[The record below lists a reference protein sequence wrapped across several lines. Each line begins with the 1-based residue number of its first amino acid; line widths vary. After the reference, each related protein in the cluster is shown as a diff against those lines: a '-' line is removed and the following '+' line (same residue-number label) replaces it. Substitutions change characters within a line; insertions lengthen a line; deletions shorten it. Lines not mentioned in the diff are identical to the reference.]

1 MCGFCELLFWG
12 GGKYLELQLGGL
24 RRQNGGPRLLPSLP
38 WGRGTQR
45 RAAGLGLVGGGK
57 LTWSHKLSSVTVDLG
72 ACRAQRFWCRLPAG
86 TTVLLRYSKKQTI
99 NLKKKKI
106 SKQ

>member
-57 LTWSHKLSSVTVDLG
+57 
-72 ACRAQRFWCRLPAG
+72 
-86 TTVLLRYSKKQTI
+86 I
-99 NLKKKKI
+99 NLVTQAQF
-106 SKQ
+106 SDSGLRSLPGSAFLVPAPGGNHGPA